1 MSPTNRLQNLSII
14 SLYQTPQKKD
24 EFHYMLVP
32 SRLPNRTP
40 KYEKLHT
47 HCFMHKFGRFFK
59 LNLRSINKNNLPTS
73 FSGKSWPFID
83 VAYTN
88 NSFHL
93 YVF

>member
-40 KYEKLHT
+40 KYEEKKTYGSELGVTIFNTGLELHLSEFIIPARIINEFSARIIKLQRKT
-47 HCFMHKFGRFFK
+47 SEF
-59 LNLRSINKNNLPTS
+59 RS
-73 FSGKSWPFID
+73 
-83 VAYTN
+83 
-88 NSFHL
+88 
-93 YVF
+93 